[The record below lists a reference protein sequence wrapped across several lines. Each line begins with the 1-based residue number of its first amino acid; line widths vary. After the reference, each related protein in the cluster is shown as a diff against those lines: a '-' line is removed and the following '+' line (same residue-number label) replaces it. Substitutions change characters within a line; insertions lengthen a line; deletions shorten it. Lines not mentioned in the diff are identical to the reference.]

1 MSPRIDRK
9 IFPLLLALSL
19 FCPGSARALT
29 LTEAV
34 QRRLD
39 QAPQVPAQRQLYDL
53 SSQERIR
60 RFIPNEP
67 QFTYANT
74 DSNTEQSFGFQQ
86 PLGFPGKSIALAKVD
101 KANVQKQ
108 HSELS
113 AVQYDLTKETVEDFL
128 ECAGASATYEI
139 QKGEVNYFQILVD
152 YIRSRYEAGIATA
165 AEWIGAKLQERQESF
180 EMKSN
185 QDKAE
190 VGCEH
195 LAKLLNLAPEQAS
208 GFELPDDLDPSVIA
222 QFQGETAD
230 ENRAE
235 GNIAVAKATLRTAW
249 WNQLPDLGF
258 SYARNHYSFLPG
270 SPNGQPW
277 TTTYGV
283 GVNIPIFFGGQE
295 RIDAQKAKSQA
306 ILDQSNSEV
315 SLLRARSDRA
325 AAAGEYR
332 RDLARLEEL
341 RKKDLPLAE
350 VAMDSAFSS
359 YKAGKLGFAEL
370 ILARKNLTDLKIQDI
385 QLRSS
390 IVLNHLRCLDA
401 CQTDQPMTKT
411 EITYAIPK
419 HS

>member
-1 MSPRIDRK
+1 MSPRIDRPFFT
-9 IFPLLLALSL
+9 ILLCCGLFLS
-19 FCPGSARALT
+19 GSVRALT

-34 QRRLD
+34 QRRLG

-60 RFIPNEP
+60 RFVPNEP
-67 QFTYANT
+67 QFTYSNT
-74 DSNTEQSFGFQQ
+74 DSNTEQSFGFVQ
-86 PLGFPGKSIALAKVD
+86 PLGFPGKSIALSKVD
-101 KANVQKQ
+101 TAEMQKQ
-108 HSELS
+108 RSELN
-113 AVQYDLTKETVEDFL
+113 AVQYDLTRETVQDYL

-139 QKGEVNYFQILVD
+139 QKGEVNYFEILVD
-152 YIRSRYEAGIATA
+152 YIRSRYESGIATA
-165 AEWIGAKLQERQESF
+165 AEWIGARLQERQESF

-190 VGCEH
+190 VGCDR
-195 LAKLLNLAPEQAS
+195 LAKLLNLSPEDAAS
-208 GFELPDDLDPSVIA
+208 FQLPDDLDPSVLA
-222 QFQGETAD
+222 PFEGQTAD
-230 ENRAE
+230 EHRAE
-235 GNIAVAKATLRTAW
+235 GSIAVAKATRRSAW
-249 WNQLPDLGF
+249 WSQMPDVGF
-258 SYARNHYSFLPG
+258 SFTRNHYSFLPG

-283 GVNIPIFFGGQE
+283 GVNIPIFFGAQE

-306 ILDQSNSEV
+306 VLDQSNSEV

-332 RDLARLEEL
+332 RDLERLEEL

-350 VAMDSAFSS
+350 VMMDSAFSS

-385 QLRSS
+385 QLRSN

-401 CQTDQPMTKT
+401 CQADQPMTKT
-411 EITYAIPK
+411 EITYATPK